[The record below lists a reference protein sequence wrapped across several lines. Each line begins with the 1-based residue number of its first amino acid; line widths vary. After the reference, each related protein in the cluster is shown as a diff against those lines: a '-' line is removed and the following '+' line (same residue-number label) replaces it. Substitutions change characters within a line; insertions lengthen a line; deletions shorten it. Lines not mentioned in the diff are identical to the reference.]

1 LGGRRTLALTDELD
15 LVSTAIL
22 NATLLEQRGYAT
34 NAIALDLSKLT
45 LIDSTGLR
53 AVLFAKE
60 LSDRHG
66 YEFVLIPGPS
76 HVQRLFELAGLFDVL
91 PFREA

>member
-1 LGGRRTLALTDELD
+1 
-15 LVSTAIL
+15 
-22 NATLLEQRGYAT
+22 
-34 NAIALDLSKLT
+34 LSKLT